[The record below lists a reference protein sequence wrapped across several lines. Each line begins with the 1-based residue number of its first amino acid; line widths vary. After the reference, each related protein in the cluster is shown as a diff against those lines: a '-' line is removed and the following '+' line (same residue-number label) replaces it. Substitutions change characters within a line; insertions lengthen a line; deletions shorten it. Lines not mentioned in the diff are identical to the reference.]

1 MKIVETIA
9 EKFSEDDGT
18 KVMRGHSLGLLLSAP
33 NLDRRLRG
41 RDAPSRHGSLVQLTM
56 SI

>member
-41 RDAPSRHGSLVQLTM
+41 RGAPSRHGSLVQLTM